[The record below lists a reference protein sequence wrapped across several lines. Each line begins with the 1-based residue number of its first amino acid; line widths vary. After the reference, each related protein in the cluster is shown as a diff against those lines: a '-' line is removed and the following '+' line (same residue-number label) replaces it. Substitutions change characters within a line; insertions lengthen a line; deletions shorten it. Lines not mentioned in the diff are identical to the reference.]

1 MPSQITSLDQGDNN
15 LRVSTEG
22 NDDVV
27 SSLSTKNHEALTD
40 LTIIVDE
47 QKDHNK
53 GIINVIFTWI
63 LVLHISVDVKGT
75 LTMTTT

>member
-1 MPSQITSLDQGDNN
+1 MPSQITSLDQGDNK

-27 SSLSTKNHEALTD
+27 SSLSTKNREALTD
-40 LTIIVDE
+40 LTITVDE